1 MDVRMTNEL
10 RRRTMKTLPWSVTIL
25 KLSTWAFVGG
35 LGLLPIQASAQFSF
49 PIPRF
54 DLRPPPAYHS
64 VPSHHPSSQAK
75 QENSGSSAEKD
86 ATQAQPNASQSTEH
100 QQQQVSRPT
109 GDADPSSSKSSLPQ
123 NNADTQPVFA
133 PSR

>member
-1 MDVRMTNEL
+1 
-10 RRRTMKTLPWSVTIL
+10 MKALPWRVTIL

-49 PIPRF
+49 PIPIPRF
-54 DLRPPPAYHS
+54 DLRPPSGYHS
-64 VPSHHPSSQAK
+64 LPSHHSSSQAK
-75 QENSGSSAEKD
+75 QENNGNSTEKD
-86 ATQAQPNASQSTEH
+86 ATQAEPNASHSTEH
-100 QQQQVSRPT
+100 QEQQVSRPT
-109 GDADPSSSKSSLPQ
+109 RDADPSSSKSSPPQ